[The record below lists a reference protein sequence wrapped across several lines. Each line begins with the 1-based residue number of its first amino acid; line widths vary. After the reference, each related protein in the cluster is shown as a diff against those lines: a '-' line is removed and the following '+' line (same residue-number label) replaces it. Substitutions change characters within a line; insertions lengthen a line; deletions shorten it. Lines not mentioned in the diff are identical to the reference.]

1 MKCDACGSTEEIIDC
16 RSSTNQVY
24 VCENCFCR
32 SHIAIAAKI
41 NTRKNE
47 EIEAKDAVIARLR
60 KIILKEISCENCKH
74 LYTDCLETRG
84 ECTAFAEKWE
94 AK

>member
-16 RSSTNQVY
+16 RAAASQVNI
-24 VCENCFCR
+24 CENWFCR

-47 EIEAKDAVIARLR
+47 EILW
-60 KIILKEISCENCKH
+60 LKAMVQELKCCANCKWDVEGDEEVCDGCCMPE
-74 LYTDCLETRG
+74 LK
-84 ECTAFAEKWE
+84 KWE
-94 AK
+94 AR